1 MLQHIHIN
9 VSLQGGLQMARNKYP
24 EITRTRIL
32 EAATKL
38 FLEKGWM
45 ETTVQDIIDEL
56 GDMTRGAFYHHFR
69 SKDDIINAVVD
80 EVTATNFIALARE
93 AAKLKCTA
101 LEKLR
106 YLTTAGFS
114 VNENTL
120 EPIKNTPSVFQSPIF
135 IGKVA
140 QDAMN
145 FVAPYI
151 REFLEE
157 GNRDGSLCIKYPKQ
171 AAESFILLSQ
181 LWANPIIFPVSKD
194 EYLGRIEHMKM
205 LLDGIGIPLIDNE
218 FIEKIENLPSI
229 VRQ

>member
-1 MLQHIHIN
+1 MP
-9 VSLQGGLQMARNKYP
+9 RNKYP

-38 FLEKGWM
+38 FLEKGWQ

-80 EVTATNFIALARE
+80 EVTATNFIALAQE
-93 AAKLKCTA
+93 AAQLKCTA

-106 YLTTAGFS
+106 YLTAAGFS
-114 VNENTL
+114 TNEKTF
-120 EPIKNTPSVFQSPIF
+120 EPMKNTPSVFQSPIY

-145 FVAPYI
+145 FIAPYI
-151 REFLEE
+151 IEFLEE
-157 GNRDGSLCIKYPKQ
+157 GNRDGSLCVKYPKQ
-171 AAESFILLSQ
+171 AAETFFLLSE
-181 LWANPIIFPVSKD
+181 LWTNPFIFPASKE
-194 EYLGRIEHMKM
+194 EYLMRIAHMRV
-205 LLDGIGIPLIDNE
+205 LLDGIGIPLIDDE
-218 FIEKIENLPSI
+218 LFKKIKELADI
-229 VRQ
+229 VWQ